1 MPLFITVGSTINSGE
16 ALFAIM
22 YLSSFVF
29 LLIVR
34 GLELDFGIL
43 GSIIMKNK
51 VLVDCL

>member
-1 MPLFITVGSTINSGE
+1 MPLFILVFSAINSGK

-29 LLIVR
+29 PLIVR